1 MHHSIKATMSGS
13 SLAAYLAKNY
23 LTADA
28 PAKKSTKK
36 RKRKEGAATVEA
48 GLTINDDD
56 ATTWNDNANKS
67 DDEDAPVIL
76 GGIQK
81 TFKKKTTSGWKT
93 IVEAEE
99 TAAADKILAANMGD
113 RVQDEEPAIED
124 TEGVLKMESG
134 VHAGLQTGAQVA
146 AQLAAAKEAERK
158 RFMEADPTESG
169 RGQETIYR
177 DASGRIINIAM
188 QRAEA
193 RKKIAEE
200 EEKVLR
206 EKELQKG
213 DVQKIQAE
221 ERRKQLDDAKFMTLA
236 RYADDKEMNEE
247 MKDQDRWNDPAA
259 GFLTKKKGAGRS
271 KTGRPVYMGAA
282 APNRFGIRPGHKWDG
297 VDRGNGFESK
307 WFMAQNKKKETVQR
321 RYESMMDID

>member
-1 MHHSIKATMSGS
+1 MSGS

-28 PAKKSTKK
+28 PAKKTTKK
-36 RKRKEGAATVEA
+36 RKRKEGAANVEA
-48 GLTINDDD
+48 GITINDDD

-67 DDEDAPVIL
+67 EDEDSPVIL

-93 IVEAEE
+93 IAEAEE

-113 RVQDEEPAIED
+113 RVQDEEPAVED

-158 RFMEADPTESG
+158 RFMEADPMESG

-200 EEKVLR
+200 EEKALK

-213 DVQKIQAE
+213 DVQKLQAE
-221 ERRKQLDDAKFMTLA
+221 ERRKKLEDAKFMTLA
-236 RYADDKEMNEE
+236 RYADDKEMNDE

-259 GFLTKKKGAGRS
+259 AFLTKKKGGGKS
-271 KTGRPVYMGAA
+271 KTGRPVYMGPA

-297 VDRGNGFESK
+297 VDRGNGFEAK